1 MSKNVDDNIVSLE
14 NLNEIYK
21 DLFRKTTTTT
31 TTSKGKVFKGSN
43 WTAYN
48 KENLGSIPQK
58 IEKALIKDKK
68 NTSKIGF
75 SSTSKRFFQKK
86 EKNPGPGSY
95 NISKAM
101 THTSTSFHSNK
112 EFGNSFISKSDR
124 FNNSSLFY
132 SKYTPG
138 PGEYEK
144 ENIGSLAYNVS
155 KSLRGKSLYNS
166 KKNQSMKKRLLTPGP
181 GHYNIDNDFKWNKFY
196 KSSVFVS
203 KVPRFK
209 KKEDN
214 KIPDPGKYY
223 KDEYFVDIKDK
234 YNNNDGKESFY
245 FRKAKEKQVDLLKKY
260 KIQTEQKPNDAK
272 FKLQNKK
279 GKIYNIH
286 NDLFNPFTLNKQ
298 DIFIHKTKTFT
309 KEIPKKEDNEDKNK
323 YLMTSSGLSNNFI
336 DNSMEYI
343 HKILHK
349 NKKPDIF
356 KLNAPRWK
364 KDDNEFKNPGPAY
377 YHPKTQYK
385 VLSFNRNN
393 EDFIV
398 SSGHLN
404 EKGDNIFED

>member
-1 MSKNVDDNIVSLE
+1 MSKNADDNIASLE

-21 DLFRKTTTTT
+21 DLFRKT

-166 KKNQSMKKRLLTPGP
+166 K
-181 GHYNIDNDFKWNKFY
+181 
-196 KSSVFVS
+196 
-203 KVPRFK
+203 
-209 KKEDN
+209 
-214 KIPDPGKYY
+214 
-223 KDEYFVDIKDK
+223 
-234 YNNNDGKESFY
+234 
-245 FRKAKEKQVDLLKKY
+245 
-260 KIQTEQKPNDAK
+260 
-272 FKLQNKK
+272 
-279 GKIYNIH
+279 
-286 NDLFNPFTLNKQ
+286 
-298 DIFIHKTKTFT
+298 
-309 KEIPKKEDNEDKNK
+309 
-323 YLMTSSGLSNNFI
+323 
-336 DNSMEYI
+336 
-343 HKILHK
+343 
-349 NKKPDIF
+349 
-356 KLNAPRWK
+356 
-364 KDDNEFKNPGPAY
+364 
-377 YHPKTQYK
+377 
-385 VLSFNRNN
+385 
-393 EDFIV
+393 
-398 SSGHLN
+398 
-404 EKGDNIFED
+404 

>member
-1 MSKNVDDNIVSLE
+1 MSKNLDDNIVTLE
-14 NLNEIYK
+14 NLNEIDR
-21 DLFRKTTTTT
+21 DLFRKTTST
-31 TTSKGKVFKGSN
+31 KGKIYKGQN

-48 KENLGSIPQK
+48 KENLGTIPQK
-58 IEKALIKDKK
+58 MEKALLKDKK

-75 SSTSKRFFQKK
+75 SSTSQRFFQKN

-95 NISKAM
+95 NIRNNLSL
-101 THTSTSFHSNK
+101 TSTSFNSSKNN
-112 EFGNSFISKSDR
+112 GNSFISKSDR

-132 SKYTPG
+132 SKFTPG

-144 ENIGSLAYNVS
+144 EKFGTLAYNVA
-155 KSLRGKSLYNS
+155 KSLRGKSLYQT
-166 KKNQSMKKRLLTPGP
+166 KKNQSIKKRLLTPGP
-181 GHYNIDNDFKWNKFY
+181 GHYNIDNDFKWNQFY

-209 KKEDN
+209 KIEDN
-214 KIPDPGKYY
+214 KIPDPGKYC

-234 YNNNDGKESFY
+234 NNNYKDQVSYY

-260 KIQTEQKPNDAK
+260 KIKTEQKPEDAK

-279 GKIYNIH
+279 GRIYNV
-286 NDLFNPFTLNKQ
+286 NDNIFNPFILNKQ
-298 DIFIHKTKTFT
+298 DIYKIKNKSFT
-309 KEIPKKEDNEDKNK
+309 KEISKKDNNEDNDK
-323 YLMTSSGLSNNFI
+323 YLMTSRGLSNNVI
-336 DNSMEYI
+336 DSMEYI

-349 NKKPDIF
+349 TKKPDIF

-364 KDDNEFKNPGPAY
+364 KNDKEFKNPGPAY
-377 YHPKTQYK
+377 YNPKTQYK

-398 SSGHLN
+398 TPGFLN
-404 EKGDNIFED
+404 EKGDYILDD

>member
-1 MSKNVDDNIVSLE
+1 MSKKSDDNIVSLE

-279 GKIYNIH
+279 CKIYNIH

-298 DIFIHKTKTFT
+298 DIFIYKTKTFT
-309 KEIPKKEDNEDKNK
+309 KEIPKKEDNEEKNK

>member
-1 MSKNVDDNIVSLE
+1 MSKKSDDNIVSLE

-21 DLFRKTTTTT
+21 DLFRKT

-166 KKNQSMKKRLLTPGP
+166 KKNQSIKKRLLTPGP

>member
-1 MSKNVDDNIVSLE
+1 MSKNLDDNIVTLE
-14 NLNEIYK
+14 NLNEIDR
-21 DLFRKTTTTT
+21 DLFRKTTST
-31 TTSKGKVFKGSN
+31 KGKIYKGQN

-48 KENLGSIPQK
+48 KENLGTIPQK
-58 IEKALIKDKK
+58 MEKALLKDKK

-132 SKYTPG
+132 SKFTPG

-144 ENIGSLAYNVS
+144 EKFGTLAYNVS
-155 KSLRGKSLYNS
+155 KSLRGKSLYQT
-166 KKNQSMKKRLLTPGP
+166 KKNQSIKKRLLTPGP

-234 YNNNDGKESFY
+234 NNNYKDQVSYY

-260 KIQTEQKPNDAK
+260 KIKTEQKPEDAK

-279 GKIYNIH
+279 GRIYNV
-286 NDLFNPFTLNKQ
+286 NDNIFNPFILNKQ
-298 DIFIHKTKTFT
+298 DIYKIKNKSFT
-309 KEIPKKEDNEDKNK
+309 KEISKKDNNEDNDK
-323 YLMTSSGLSNNFI
+323 YLMTSRGLSNNVI
-336 DNSMEYI
+336 DSMEYI

-349 NKKPDIF
+349 TKKPDIF

-364 KDDNEFKNPGPAY
+364 KNDKEFKNPGPAY
-377 YHPKTQYK
+377 YNPKTQYK

-398 SSGHLN
+398 TPGFLN
-404 EKGDNIFED
+404 EKGDYILDD

>member
-1 MSKNVDDNIVSLE
+1 MSKKSDDNIVSLE

-21 DLFRKTTTTT
+21 DLFRKT

-58 IEKALIKDKK
+58 LEKALIKDKK
-68 NTSKIGF
+68 NPSKIGF

-214 KIPDPGKYY
+214 RTLDPGKYY
-223 KDEYFVDIKDK
+223 KDDYFVDIKDR
-234 YNNNDGKESFY
+234 YNDNNVKESFY
-245 FRKAKEKQVDLLKKY
+245 FRKAQEKQVDLLKKY

-398 SSGHLN
+398 TSGHLN
-404 EKGDNIFED
+404 EKGDDIFED

>member
-1 MSKNVDDNIVSLE
+1 MSDNNIVTLE
-14 NLNEIYK
+14 NLNEI
-21 DLFRKTTTTT
+21 DINLMNKTTT
-31 TTSKGKVFKGSN
+31 KGKLFKGPN